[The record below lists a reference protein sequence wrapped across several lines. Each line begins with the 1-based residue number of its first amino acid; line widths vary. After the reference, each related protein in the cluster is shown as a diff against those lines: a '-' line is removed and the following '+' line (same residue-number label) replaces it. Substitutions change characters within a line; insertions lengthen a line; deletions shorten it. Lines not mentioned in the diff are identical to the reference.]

1 MGRPGSRLSYSCRSL
16 AVGTCPAG
24 LWACAIMMLL
34 DVLDVL
40 AVSMDTFLHCVCLWS
55 VHSSV
60 TLACACVAL
69 VHKCCTM
76 PERVSR
82 ARI

>member
-1 MGRPGSRLSYSCRSL
+1 MGRPGSRLRYSCRSL

-34 DVLDVL
+34 DVL
-40 AVSMDTFLHCVCLWS
+40 AVSMDTFLHCVCLRS
-55 VHSSV
+55 VSV